1 MTDADPK
8 AIAYAAAFV
17 GAAVSLVT
25 AVLVTWLNDR
35 SEARRQREGAA
46 REDRREAERAV
57 FLTCRTGASPPIQ
70 SRCGLQNRMQCWR
83 SPLPGSDRRW

>member
-35 SEARRQREGAA
+35 TSSLRPVFGPWATAVGQSV
-46 REDRREAERAV
+46 RAV
-57 FLTCRTGASPPIQ
+57 GVE
-70 SRCGLQNRMQCWR
+70 G
-83 SPLPGSDRRW
+83 G